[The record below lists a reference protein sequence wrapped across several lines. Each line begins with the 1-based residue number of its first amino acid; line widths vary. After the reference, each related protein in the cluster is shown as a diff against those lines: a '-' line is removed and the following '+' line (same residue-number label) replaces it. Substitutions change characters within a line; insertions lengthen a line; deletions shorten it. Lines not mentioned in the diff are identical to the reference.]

1 LRGANPK
8 SELYAEEAAFR
19 GALAAAARGGP
30 PHGLTKEE
38 IETQK
43 EISRAFSDSSFSL
56 TAAQLAVVKRLWRRL
71 KAEAETAQAK
81 AVAVRDQSSRV
92 WAELMDSQNAEQA
105 MREASAR
112 QASRIAEL
120 ERLLAGDFSSGGH
133 ELEEVEAA
141 EETLKAALAKVSM
154 EKERLIKE
162 RLHGDREQ
170 RTCVIC
176 QEEEKTTLLMPCRHL
191 CLCGGCAARPEL
203 ENCPLCRA
211 PIESRI
217 SVYA

>member
-1 LRGANPK
+1 MFWLPQKKTVSLIVSCRVSPPLLRFCLP
-8 SELYAEEAAFR
+8 S
-19 GALAAAARGGP
+19 
-30 PHGLTKEE
+30 
-38 IETQK
+38 Q
-43 EISRAFSDSSFSL
+43 FSL

-120 ERLLAGDFSSGGH
+120 ERLLAGDFTSGGH

-141 EETLKAALAKVSM
+141 EETLKAALAKVGGGGL
-154 EKERLIKE
+154 EPRVLI
-162 RLHGDREQ
+162 R
-170 RTCVIC
+170 
-176 QEEEKTTLLMPCRHL
+176 
-191 CLCGGCAARPEL
+191 
-203 ENCPLCRA
+203 
-211 PIESRI
+211 
-217 SVYA
+217 